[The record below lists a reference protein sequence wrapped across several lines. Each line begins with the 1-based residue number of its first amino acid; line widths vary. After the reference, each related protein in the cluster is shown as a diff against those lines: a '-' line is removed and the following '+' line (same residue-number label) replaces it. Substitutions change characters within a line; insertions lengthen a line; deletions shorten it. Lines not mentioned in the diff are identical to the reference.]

1 MHPWK
6 NRYLPGP
13 SMMKSIGP
21 CVKSKRWNCW
31 RTTGAFA
38 VSGISASQGRYW
50 FYCRGKQRFGQTP
63 RDRFLSNK
71 KAGAFVRGL
80 GLDVIAS
87 HDLLAD
93 RIRRKWIFELYARP
107 RFLRRSRNFG
117 IAPDNALSD
126 HCGGDFGF
134 QHEGDCEKTRACEGS
149 IELVPGSFADI
160 ELHWCFVSRAC
171 AVPGF
176 SAVVERF
183 ESGRWIIFKRNQAV
197 SKNDSDFS
205 ARVHEYLRKKCWKL
219 PYHLNITESTIP
231 NRTHLKK

>member
-1 MHPWK
+1 
-6 NRYLPGP
+6 
-13 SMMKSIGP
+13 MMKSIGP

-107 RFLRRSRNFG
+107 RFLRRSRKFG

-134 QHEGDCEKTRACEGS
+134 QQEVLEITISLEYNGVNDSQSYTLEKITLICYSCFGS
-149 IELVPGSFADI
+149 QRRDAYERDPGS
-160 ELHWCFVSRAC
+160 
-171 AVPGF
+171 G
-176 SAVVERF
+176 
-183 ESGRWIIFKRNQAV
+183 
-197 SKNDSDFS
+197 
-205 ARVHEYLRKKCWKL
+205 
-219 PYHLNITESTIP
+219 
-231 NRTHLKK
+231 